1 VRKVI
6 TVILDGF
13 GYREEAYGNAI
24 KMADTKNFDKLW
36 NTYPHTTLHASEEYV
51 GLNHGEFGN
60 SEIGHMTI
68 GAGRKIKQHGLR
80 MTEFF
85 KANPLDNPKFKELIE
100 LAKTKTIHIVGL
112 YSDGNVHSNY
122 NHFLKVYELLKEN
135 NAKNIHFHLI
145 TDGRDTKVNESVN
158 YIQELE
164 EIIKDDPNTDIASI
178 CGRYYAMDRDTNYER
193 TKVYYDLITKGIGI
207 EAKNATNGILALYKK
222 NITDEFLYPIILNKD
237 ALIKDGDIVLWMNY
251 RSDRGKQIIKS
262 LTSKNFPDFPT
273 YEFNNLTVYSFFNVD
288 KGIKTITF
296 LEDIKIN
303 NALGLYLSNL
313 GLTQT
318 RIAETEK
325 YAHVTYFFDG
335 MYSGKIDKCSQV
347 LVESP
352 DVDTYDLK
360 PEMSAAE
367 VTKKAVNAME
377 KDIDFILVNY
387 ANPDMVG
394 HTGNLEATIKA
405 VTMVDICLER
415 LYEVAKDNFYT
426 LIILADHGN
435 ADIMIDEYN
444 TPVTTHTTSKVP
456 FIITDTN
463 VELKK
468 SGDLTN
474 VAPTILEY
482 MDIALPPE
490 MQETPTLF
498 S

>member
-1 VRKVI
+1 MRKVI

-85 KANPLDNPKFKELIE
+85 KTNALDNPKFKELIE

-207 EAKNATNGILALYKK
+207 ETKNATNGILALYKK

-273 YEFNNLTVYSFFNVD
+273 YEFNNLAVYSFFNVD

>member
-1 VRKVI
+1 
-6 TVILDGF
+6 
-13 GYREEAYGNAI
+13 
-24 KMADTKNFDKLW
+24 
-36 NTYPHTTLHASEEYV
+36 
-51 GLNHGEFGN
+51 
-60 SEIGHMTI
+60 
-68 GAGRKIKQHGLR
+68 
-80 MTEFF
+80 
-85 KANPLDNPKFKELIE
+85 
-100 LAKTKTIHIVGL
+100 
-112 YSDGNVHSNY
+112 
-122 NHFLKVYELLKEN
+122 
-135 NAKNIHFHLI
+135 
-145 TDGRDTKVNESVN
+145 
-158 YIQELE
+158 
-164 EIIKDDPNTDIASI
+164 
-178 CGRYYAMDRDTNYER
+178 
-193 TKVYYDLITKGIGI
+193 
-207 EAKNATNGILALYKK
+207 
-222 NITDEFLYPIILNKD
+222 
-237 ALIKDGDIVLWMNY
+237 
-251 RSDRGKQIIKS
+251 
-262 LTSKNFPDFPT
+262 
-273 YEFNNLTVYSFFNVD
+273 
-288 KGIKTITF
+288 
-296 LEDIKIN
+296 
-303 NALGLYLSNL
+303 
-313 GLTQT
+313 
-318 RIAETEK
+318 
-325 YAHVTYFFDG
+325 

>member
-51 GLNHGEFGN
+51 GLNHGEFGLMIIFQPELRRGLEQLGTN
-60 SEIGHMTI
+60 KFSQFIGIDKSIEVKT
-68 GAGRKIKQHGLR
+68 
-80 MTEFF
+80 
-85 KANPLDNPKFKELIE
+85 KENIYRIVIAATE

-303 NALGLYLSNL
+303 NALGLFLWW
-313 GLTQT
+313 
-318 RIAETEK
+318 
-325 YAHVTYFFDG
+325 
-335 MYSGKIDKCSQV
+335 
-347 LVESP
+347 
-352 DVDTYDLK
+352 
-360 PEMSAAE
+360 
-367 VTKKAVNAME
+367 
-377 KDIDFILVNY
+377 
-387 ANPDMVG
+387 
-394 HTGNLEATIKA
+394 
-405 VTMVDICLER
+405 
-415 LYEVAKDNFYT
+415 
-426 LIILADHGN
+426 
-435 ADIMIDEYN
+435 
-444 TPVTTHTTSKVP
+444 
-456 FIITDTN
+456 N
-463 VELKK
+463 V
-468 SGDLTN
+468 
-474 VAPTILEY
+474 
-482 MDIALPPE
+482 
-490 MQETPTLF
+490 
-498 S
+498 